1 MAAFN
6 SRQLRPAVHDAV
18 HVQVRVAM
26 YSSLAIF
33 MLFVCCLGAP
43 VAMVTRACRWAYP
56 SVELACSC
64 SCSENRSR
72 ARERLQGRS
81 LHAMNGYRRLASIT
95 ASFTAPGAVSSDHGL
110 LVGTPLREYA
120 VRSTRKRTLLGSIE
134 YLWNAVLSVMKQ
146 VPRGKPRSAIK
157 SGNFEPF
164 TVASCEA
171 LTYAPLPAIA
181 AMTQEQ
187 VQGTLPCEKK
197 KREALG
203 AYAARDVMILWN
215 ALSSMAE
222 KSMQV
227 RLLSGI
233 EHLT

>member
-1 MAAFN
+1 MDGSRCLARAYALEHRKFFPEQRKPAFADFFCDCFRRFPLISSLTRTWLSFRSSSIVSSQWMLMAALN
-6 SRQLRPAVHDAV
+6 SKQLRPAVHDAV

-33 MLFVCCLGAP
+33 MLLVCSLGAP

-110 LVGTPLREYA
+110 LVAR
-120 VRSTRKRTLLGSIE
+120 
-134 YLWNAVLSVMKQ
+134 
-146 VPRGKPRSAIK
+146 RSA
-157 SGNFEPF
+157 STLSAPR
-164 TVASCEA
+164 AS
-171 LTYAPLPAIA
+171 
-181 AMTQEQ
+181 
-187 VQGTLPCEKK
+187 
-197 KREALG
+197 
-203 AYAARDVMILWN
+203 ARC
-215 ALSSMAE
+215 S
-222 KSMQV
+222 V
-227 RLLSGI
+227 R
-233 EHLT
+233 